1 MLCPN
6 CKAEMRIT
14 GKYLS
19 FTGDKSPNTE
29 TKAFIKLQLECKN
42 PKCTNRTP
50 TYVTNPLEG

>member
-19 FTGDKSPNTE
+19 FTGDKSPDTE

-42 PKCTNRTP
+42 PQCTNRTP
-50 TYVTNPLEG
+50 TYVTNPFEG

>member
-6 CKAEMRIT
+6 CKRIT

-19 FTGDKSPNTE
+19 FTGDKSPDTE

-42 PKCTNRTP
+42 PQCTNRTP

>member
-1 MLCPN
+1 
-6 CKAEMRIT
+6 MRIT

-19 FTGDKSPNTE
+19 FTGDKSPDTE
-29 TKAFIKLQLECKN
+29 TKAFIKLQLECIN